1 MVYLVGRID
10 IDNPCEENLTRFQ
23 RIQLNRFG
31 QVYLG
36 DVKRDGWSGAIDHYA
51 FRCQKHGLVVDYP
64 HSHRQVLS
72 CPKCQKEKENND
84 SK

>member
-10 IDNPCEENLTRFQ
+10 IDNPHEENLTRFQ

-36 DVKRDGWSGAIDHYA
+36 DVKRDGWNGALDHYA
-51 FRCQKHGLVVDYP
+51 FRCKKHGLVVDYP
-64 HSHRQVLS
+64 HGYNQRLE
-72 CPKCQKEKENND
+72 CPRCLEEAKNK
-84 SK
+84 